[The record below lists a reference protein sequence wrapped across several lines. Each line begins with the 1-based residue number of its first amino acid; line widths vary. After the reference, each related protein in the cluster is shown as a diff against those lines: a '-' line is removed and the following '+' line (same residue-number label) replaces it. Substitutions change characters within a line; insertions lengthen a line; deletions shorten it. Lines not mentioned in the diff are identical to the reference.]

1 MEEERTQEE
10 IQNME
15 NGECLMQFS
24 TCSVQGVVGV
34 CCRMIFLHGKQFTPN
49 LSDGKEKG
57 P

>member
-24 TCSVQGVVGV
+24 TCSVQGVVG
-34 CCRMIFLHGKQFTPN
+34 G
-49 LSDGKEKG
+49 SAAA
-57 P
+57 